1 VDPHGVKLIEICNK
15 IDALD
20 EAAAARLREVAKRD
34 ERAPS
39 VVSALTGEGVP
50 GLLDEIE
57 RRLSIGRATMEVE
70 VAAADGEGLHWLY
83 EHTEVL
89 GREDGTDGSLKLKV
103 RVASERAEGV
113 RKRFQEI

>member
-1 VDPHGVKLIEICNK
+1 
-15 IDALD
+15 
-20 EAAAARLREVAKRD
+20 
-34 ERAPS
+34 
-39 VVSALTGEGVP
+39 
-50 GLLDEIE
+50 
-57 RRLSIGRATMEVE
+57 
-70 VAAADGEGLHWLY
+70 LHWLY